1 MASGNFGNGGD
12 DFTPMT
18 EMNMVPFIDV
28 MLVLLIIS
36 MVTTPFLEQGVNVD
50 LPVAGGKTLQAGQ
63 ETSIVIYYSKDGNLR
78 VGDTPVS
85 RADLVRTLKQ
95 KFEGRRDKGVV
106 LHGDKGV
113 SYGSIVEIMAMV
125 QGAGIEQLGL
135 VTQAE

>member
-1 MASGNFGNGGD
+1 MAVGNFGGGGD
-12 DFTPMT
+12 EYTPIT

-50 LPVAGGKTLQAGQ
+50 LPVAGGKTLQTGQ
-63 ETSIVIYYSKDGNLR
+63 EATIVIYYSKDGNLR
-78 VGDTPVS
+78 IGDTPVS
-85 RADLVRTLKQ
+85 RSDLIRTLKQ
-95 KFEGRRDKGVV
+95 KFEGRKDKGVV

-113 SYGSIVEIMAMV
+113 SYGSIVEIMAML

-135 VTQAE
+135 VTQQE